1 MNLIHKIFALSLV
14 SLAGCA
20 PDPRIPQIFGGAD
33 AIITMNTPD
42 KVQAWRTI
50 APHKLEE
57 EKSGGKK
64 VTQTTGKLADYL
76 IVRGPVEVDAQAGAE
91 IAAILQRN
99 QYKWEPPYVDCL
111 PNPGFAVQYTKGTN
125 NVQIF
130 FCFECG
136 ILVTYFNG
144 NRARGSEFNHGG
156 LHAILEK
163 VSP

>member
-1 MNLIHKIFALSLV
+1 MSLSQKTLAISLV
-14 SLAGCA
+14 LFAGCE
-20 PDPRIPQIFGGAD
+20 PDARIPQIFGGAD

-57 EKSGGKK
+57 EKSAGKK

-76 IVRGPVEVDAQAGAE
+76 IVKGPVEVDAQSGAE
-91 IAAILQRN
+91 IATILQRN

-144 NRARGSEFNHGG
+144 NTARGSEFNHDG
-156 LHAILEK
+156 LRAILER

>member
-1 MNLIHKIFALSLV
+1 MKLTQKILAMSLV
-14 SLAGCA
+14 LLAGCE
-20 PDPRIPQIFGGAD
+20 PDARIPQIFGGAD
-33 AIITMNTPD
+33 AIVTMNAPD

-64 VTQTTGKLADYL
+64 VTQTKGKLADYL
-76 IVRGPVEVDAQAGAE
+76 IVKGPVEVDAQAGAE

-99 QYKWEPPYVDCL
+99 QYKWKPPYVDCL

-125 NVQIF
+125 SAQIF

-136 ILVTYFNG
+136 ILETYFNG
-144 NRARGSEFNHGG
+144 KKSRKMEFSHDG
-156 LHAILEK
+156 LRVLLTK